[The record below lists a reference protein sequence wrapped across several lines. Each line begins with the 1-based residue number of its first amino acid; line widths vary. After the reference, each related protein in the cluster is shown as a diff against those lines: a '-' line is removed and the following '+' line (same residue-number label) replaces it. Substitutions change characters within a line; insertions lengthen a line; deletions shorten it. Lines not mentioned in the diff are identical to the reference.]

1 LLKKELLMKKMLMVL
16 FLAFAG
22 FTIAQD
28 EAVPYFQGP
37 YFERFYS
44 PIDFSELATLEVTL
58 AIREVVQ
65 SLGDVMPSEERPAFT
80 FVSRQ
85 EATDDFF
92 DLVERMYSPVYLGET
107 LAFREWLETYYTQ
120 NALATDMQNYYYDD
134 FYREALAGSDD
145 FVDTKD
151 FADVLMMFL
160 TASYI
165 GANLITDGTP
175 AEQDLAVRQQVRV
188 ALAQSPRFA
197 ALSDDEKQQGA
208 LLLLFFTSRIF
219 ADFNSA
225 ISEST
230 CAAND
235 TIPGPAEAT
244 FYCGRTT
251 ELDLVGAFAESI
263 AQIFGFRVR
272 EFVLTDEGFVRFLL

>member
-1 LLKKELLMKKMLMVL
+1 MKRMFTVLCLM
-16 FLAFAG
+16 FLG
-22 FTIAQD
+22 CVVAQD
-28 EAVPYFQGP
+28 ESVPYFQGP

-44 PIDFSELATLEVTL
+44 PIDFSELATLKVTL

-65 SLGDVMPSEERPAFT
+65 SLGVVEPSNERPAFS

-85 EATDDFF
+85 KVTDDFF
-92 DLVERMYSPVYLGET
+92 DLLEQTYAPVYLGET
-107 LAFREWLETYYTQ
+107 SAFREWLETYYTQ
-120 NALATDMQNYYYDD
+120 DALATDMQNYYYDD
-134 FYREALAGSDD
+134 FYKEALAGSDD

-151 FADVLMMFL
+151 FADVLMMLL
-160 TASYI
+160 TGSYI
-165 GANLITDGTP
+165 GANLITNGTP
-175 AEQDLAVRQQVRV
+175 AEQDLAVRQQVRA

-197 ALSDDEKQQGA
+197 ALSDDKKQQGA

-219 ADFNSA
+219 GDFNTA
-225 ISEST
+225 IAEST

-235 TIPGPAEAT
+235 TTPGPAEAT

-251 ELDLVGAFAESI
+251 ELDLVGAFAEGV

-272 EFVLTDEGFVRFLL
+272 EIVLTENGFERR